1 MSYSI
6 LSEEPVGKV
15 LAVKFVISLK
25 EEIKICVLLWGC
37 SPPGMRGL
45 WWEGSDDWS
54 AVVMDP
60 GFLKGPGGSSRTAQ
74 GFGMEDGSEQCEC
87 WAGDCLPQGH
97 HQEDEAFARQL
108 EQALVHRPTSWGILI
123 SWVSARRA
131 SQQGVWGAF
140 WSSGM
145 VMGNQEQVTEH
156 LAKGD
161 TLQSL
166 SCQEELVG
174 NVNVGSRLQ
183 ESPSLEIFRTHLDIA
198 VSNLLQLTL
207 FYAESIVSSSI
218 LCNVLLT
225 VWNRIGSVTKARWF

>member
-6 LSEEPVGKV
+6 LCEEPVGKV

-25 EEIKICVLLWGC
+25 EEIKVCVLLWGC

-74 GFGMEDGSEQCEC
+74 GFGMGDGSEQCEC

-108 EQALVHRPTSWGILI
+108 EQALRSQAHIMRNFNILGICQKGITTGRVRSILEFRDGNGQSRAGYWAPGKGRHFAEPQLPRRI
-123 SWVSARRA
+123 SWECERWEQTSGVSILRDIQNPFGY
-131 SQQGVWGAF
+131 SC
-140 WSSGM
+140 
-145 VMGNQEQVTEH
+145 EQP
-156 LAKGD
+156 AAAD
-161 TLQSL
+161 TVLCWEYCLLIHPVQCSFD
-166 SCQEELVG
+166 
-174 NVNVGSRLQ
+174 
-183 ESPSLEIFRTHLDIA
+183 SLE
-198 VSNLLQLTL
+198 
-207 FYAESIVSSSI
+207 
-218 LCNVLLT
+218 
-225 VWNRIGSVTKARWF
+225 